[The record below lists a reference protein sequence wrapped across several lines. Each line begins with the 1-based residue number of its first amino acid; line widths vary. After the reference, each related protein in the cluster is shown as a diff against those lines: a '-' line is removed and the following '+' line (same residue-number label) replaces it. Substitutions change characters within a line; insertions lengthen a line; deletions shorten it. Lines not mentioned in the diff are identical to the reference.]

1 MDFDLSSDQLA
12 LRDAAVDLLDRWAS
26 PERVRAFVG
35 PGIAPAGAPDG
46 TGPPAT
52 ANTGYDHQLWEAL
65 ADQGWLGVELPEAD
79 GGLELGL
86 VEVAVLCEELG
97 RRAAPAPF
105 VGSILCLGALSQAAT
120 DPELPEGSRE
130 VAAEW
135 SARLLDGAVIG
146 CVAWAP
152 GPESRVVA
160 TPGHEGQWVLTGT
173 PEPVQYASAADLA
186 VVVAEDGLYAL
197 ALDGTRPPAEP
208 AMDPTRPLAWLRLE
222 QTPAFRIGDQ
232 RAAGDVVDR
241 AATTAAAQLLGAS
254 DRVLELSVEYAK
266 VRQQFGHPIGSFQA
280 IKHRLADALVDVE
293 GMRSA
298 TYFAA
303 WSLSVDDPDGTL
315 AASMAK
321 AWCSDASRRVTATG
335 LQVHGGIGFTWEH
348 ELHLH
353 LKRAQLDAASFGGAG
368 WHRERM
374 AGLLAE
380 RLAEGRSPI

>member
-1 MDFDLSSDQLA
+1 VDFDLSSDQLA
-12 LRDAAVDLLDRWAS
+12 LRDAAIVLLDRWAS

-35 PGIAPAGAPDG
+35 PGV
-46 TGPPAT
+46 AT
-52 ANTGYDHQLWEAL
+52 AEARDGTGYDHQLWEAL

-79 GGLELGL
+79 GGLDLGL

-97 RRAAPAPF
+97 RRAAPVPF
-105 VGSILCLGALSQAAT
+105 VGSILCLGALSQAAA
-120 DPELPEGSRE
+120 DPELPEASRE
-130 VAAEW
+130 VAGEW
-135 SARLLDGAVIG
+135 AARLLEGTVIG
-146 CVAWAP
+146 CVAWGP

-160 TPGHEGQWVLTGT
+160 TPEQDGQWVLTGT

-197 ALDGTRPPAEP
+197 ALDGNRPPPEP

-222 QTPAFRIGDQ
+222 QTPAVRIGNE
-232 RAAGDVVDR
+232 RAAGDLVDR
-241 AATTAAAQLLGAS
+241 AATTAAALLLGAS

-353 LKRAQLDAASFGGAG
+353 LKRAQLDASSFGDAG
-368 WHRERM
+368 WHRQRI

-380 RLAEGRSPI
+380 LLAEGRSPI